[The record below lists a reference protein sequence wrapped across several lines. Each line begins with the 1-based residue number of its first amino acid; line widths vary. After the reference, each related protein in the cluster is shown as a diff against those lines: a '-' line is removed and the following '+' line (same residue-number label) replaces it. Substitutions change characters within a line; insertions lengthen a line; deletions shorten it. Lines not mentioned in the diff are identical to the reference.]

1 MLPGKLGV
9 GLPVAIPRQAVLG
22 RQWGCLWM
30 GSGSLL
36 PGFPRPHSNS
46 HLRTV
51 FWGGGGGM
59 DGDGDRGWG
68 AQLPAMLLFGRAE
81 HPPRPCSCEQH
92 GGGGGTGGDR
102 AALLLPA
109 LLGQRWGRACKYPS
123 LMRGV
128 CAPAADLGVLFFPAT
143 GGETHA
149 MAPGRLH
156 RDKPLRQAPRLASGG
171 GTAAIA
177 ALCMV
182 VPPHLGSSCL
192 QHPPHLGSSCP
203 RCRGDPRNCS
213 SHLSLKSQ
221 EGDAQQMLVGAFPAT
236 QHWET
241 PPHPPPPS
249 SLSPSKGHCR
259 NDG

>member
-1 MLPGKLGV
+1 
-9 GLPVAIPRQAVLG
+9 
-22 RQWGCLWM
+22 
-30 GSGSLL
+30 
-36 PGFPRPHSNS
+36 
-46 HLRTV
+46 
-51 FWGGGGGM
+51 
-59 DGDGDRGWG
+59 
-68 AQLPAMLLFGRAE
+68 MLLFGRAE

>member
-1 MLPGKLGV
+1 M
-9 GLPVAIPRQAVLG
+9 
-22 RQWGCLWM
+22 
-30 GSGSLL
+30 
-36 PGFPRPHSNS
+36 
-46 HLRTV
+46 
-51 FWGGGGGM
+51 
-59 DGDGDRGWG
+59 
-68 AQLPAMLLFGRAE
+68 
-81 HPPRPCSCEQH
+81 
-92 GGGGGTGGDR
+92 GGGTGGDR

-241 PPHPPPPS
+241 PPHPPPPLQLVPKQGSLPERRVIS
-249 SLSPSKGHCR
+249 SAPRRAFAVMHLFSVKGRGTTNNRKSKCTQEKGPKTVWWLTVMPAAGPPSGSMP
-259 NDG
+259 D